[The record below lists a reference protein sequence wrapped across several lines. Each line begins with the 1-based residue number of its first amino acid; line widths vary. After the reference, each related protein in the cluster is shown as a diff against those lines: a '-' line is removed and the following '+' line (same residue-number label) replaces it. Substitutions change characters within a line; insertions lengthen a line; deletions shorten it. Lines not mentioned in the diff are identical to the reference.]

1 MSGISYESGCTA
13 TPISAT
19 VADSPDNTRVGF
31 AWRVQ
36 LVISGPTQSSHASQ
50 TSSSSIASTQ
60 STGSAPISGASS
72 TQTKGASGTHPSNS
86 PGGLS
91 KGSKIAIGVVVPIV
105 IILILLVSVV
115 FLRCNRRKKE
125 QEQMEAKNLD
135 ATPDAAPDKPE
146 LEASPGTAISGAQ
159 GRAYQKP
166 ELETT
171 EAPVLGKQSRLPL
184 TTSKLQEHTNLDPA
198 SHTGAVK

>member
-1 MSGISYESGCTA
+1 VSGISYESGCTA

-50 TSSSSIASTQ
+50 TSSGSIASTQ
-60 STGSAPISGASS
+60 STGSAPTTGASS

-105 IILILLVSVV
+105 VVLILLVFVV
-115 FLRCNRRKKE
+115 FLRRNRRKEE
-125 QEQMEAKNLD
+125 QEQEAKNLD

-146 LEASPGTAISGAQ
+146 LEASLGTGISGVQ

-171 EAPVLGKQSRLPL
+171 ETPVLGKQSRLPL
-184 TTSKLQEHTNLDPA
+184 TTSKLQEYANPDPA
-198 SHTGAVK
+198 SHTGAAK